1 MSRPRFALKFKNK
14 KMKKA
19 IYLSSITFL
28 ITIVSYGQFH
38 TLNIPQV
45 SPKVKVS
52 QRLGVT
58 DITINYSSPAL
69 RGRDVW
75 NNSNIIPQGGNP
87 IAWRAGANMGT
98 TIEFSTD
105 VLVEGQLLKAGIY
118 GFHIIPKNDTYTL
131 LFAHNHDQ
139 WGSYYLDKEKDISLK
154 VTVQPESCAKSEQLD
169 YEFLNRTENS
179 LVVGLEWGEKRIPFK
194 VEVDLNTTVVESFR
208 SELRGINTY
217 HWQAWND
224 AALWCLN
231 HNTNLEEALEWA
243 NRSINGGY
251 GGFAADKNITNMSTK
266 IRLLR
271 KLNKTEEVK
280 NTVAEAKK
288 LDATVYE
295 ANGFSRFLLQNG
307 FYQDALEYCN
317 ISLKSNPDIWFLEL
331 NRGLSQYFLNN
342 KKAALKDAR
351 KALKTTPE
359 QYQSR
364 LNEIIKE
371 IETGTYKI
379 PEN

>member
-1 MSRPRFALKFKNK
+1 
-14 KMKKA
+14 MKKFIIVLFVA
-19 IYLSSITFL
+19 FL
-28 ITIVSYGQFH
+28 TQNLTAQFH
-38 TLNIPQV
+38 TLNMPQE
-45 SPKVKVS
+45 SPRVQETQK
-52 QRLGVT
+52 LG
-58 DITINYSSPAL
+58 ITKITLDYGSPAL
-69 RGRDVW
+69 RNRDVW
-75 NNSNIIPQGGNP
+75 NNPNIIPQGGNP

-105 VLVEGQLLKAGIY
+105 VVVEGQPLKAGKY

-131 LFAHNHDQ
+131 LFAHNFNQ
-139 WGSYYLDKEKDISLK
+139 WGSYYLDQDKDVTLK

-179 LVVGLEWGEKRIPFK
+179 VVIALEWGEKRIPFK
-194 VEVDLNTTVVESFR
+194 VEVDLNKTVVDSFR

-231 HNTNLEEALEWA
+231 HNTNLEEALEWV
-243 NRSINGGY
+243 NRSIDGGY
-251 GGFAADKNITNMSTK
+251 GGFAADKNLTNMSTK

-271 KLNKTEEVK
+271 KLNKTEEAK
-280 NTVAEAKK
+280 TTIAEAKEMSVP
-288 LDATVYE
+288 AYE
-295 ANGFSRFLLQNG
+295 ANGFSAFLIQNG
-307 FYQDALEYCN
+307 YYQDAVEYCT
-317 ISLKSNPDIWFLEL
+317 IALKENPNTWFLRL
-331 NRGLSQYFLNN
+331 NRGISQYFLNN
-342 KKAALKDAR
+342 KKAALKDVK

-371 IETGTYKI
+371 IETGTYKL
-379 PEN
+379 PGN

>member
-1 MSRPRFALKFKNK
+1 M
-14 KMKKA
+14 
-19 IYLSSITFL
+19 
-28 ITIVSYGQFH
+28 
-38 TLNIPQV
+38 
-45 SPKVKVS
+45 
-52 QRLGVT
+52 
-58 DITINYSSPAL
+58 
-69 RGRDVW
+69 
-75 NNSNIIPQGGNP
+75 
-87 IAWRAGANMGT
+87 
-98 TIEFSTD
+98 
-105 VLVEGQLLKAGIY
+105 
-118 GFHIIPKNDTYTL
+118 
-131 LFAHNHDQ
+131 
-139 WGSYYLDKEKDISLK
+139 
-154 VTVQPESCAKSEQLD
+154 
-169 YEFLNRTENS
+169 
-179 LVVGLEWGEKRIPFK
+179 EWGEKRIPFK

>member
-1 MSRPRFALKFKNK
+1 MKLRSIFSLLMLFSVMNVFA
-14 KMKKA
+14 
-19 IYLSSITFL
+19 
-28 ITIVSYGQFH
+28 QFH
-38 TLNIPQV
+38 TMKIPQA
-45 SPKVKVS
+45 SPEVTET

-58 DITINYSSPAL
+58 DITISYSSPAL

-75 NNSNIIPQGGNP
+75 NNPNIIHQNNEPRP
-87 IAWRAGANMGT
+87 WRAGANMAT
-98 TIEFSTD
+98 TINFSTD
-105 VLVEGQLLKAGIY
+105 VKIEGESLKAG
-118 GFHIIPKNDTYTL
+118 TYAFYVIARENNYEL
-131 LFAHNHDQ
+131 LFAHNHQQ
-139 WGSYYLDKEKDISLK
+139 WGSYYLDQDKDISLR
-154 VTVQPESCAKSEQLD
+154 VTVNAESCANSEQLD
-169 YEFLNRTENS
+169 YEFLNRKENE
-179 LVVGLEWGEKRIPFK
+179 LTIGLEWGEIRLPFK
-194 VEVDLNTTVVESFR
+194 VEVDLNKTVVESFR

-224 AALWCLN
+224 AALWCLD

-251 GGFAADKNITNMSTK
+251 GGFAADKNLTNMSTK

-271 KLNKTEEVK
+271 KLNKTEEAK
-280 NTVAEAKK
+280 TTIAEAKK
-288 LDATVYE
+288 LSATVYE
-295 ANGFSRFLLQNG
+295 ANGFSGFLLQNE

-317 ISLKSNPDIWFLEL
+317 ISLKSNPDTWFLEL

-342 KKAALKDAR
+342 KKAALKDIR